1 MKLIQKNSSFMKFL
15 NFEYRYVSDCTVSDV
30 TDAASSVQIIRNQC
44 FAGVVA
50 TTKVST
56 KMQSSQSFK

>member
-1 MKLIQKNSSFMKFL
+1 MKFL